1 MGQAVGVALAVALG
15 VTSALQ
21 VALLG
26 AMSRGRGPAE
36 AAWVSLLGSV
46 LSLAAVLA
54 IRAATG
60 PPPVLPRPFDRL
72 WPFVAVGL
80 AAALLLG
87 LGLRGIAPWFA
98 LTGMLAT
105 PYLLGASYLTPRL
118 GLGLFLAAIIA
129 GQLAG
134 AVALDHAGAF
144 GATPRPVDGLR
155 LAGIV
160 LLLLGVALVRGR

>member
-1 MGQAVGVALAVALG
+1 MAQAVGIALAIGLG
-15 VTSALQ
+15 GTSALQ

-54 IRAATG
+54 ARAALG
-60 PPPVLPRPFDRL
+60 AAPVLPRPFDRL
-72 WPFVAVGL
+72 WPFVLVGV
-80 AAALLLG
+80 AAAGLLG

-118 GLGLFLAAIIA
+118 GIGLFLAAIIA
-129 GQLAG
+129 GQLGG
-134 AVALDHAGAF
+134 AVVLDHVGSF

-155 LAGIV
+155 LAGIG

>member
-1 MGQAVGVALAVALG
+1 MAQAIGIALAIVLG
-15 VTSALQ
+15 GTSALQ

-46 LSLAAVLA
+46 LSLALVLA
-54 IRAATG
+54 ARAALG
-60 PPPVLPRPFDRL
+60 PAPALPPPFERL
-72 WPFVAVGL
+72 GPFVAVAL
-80 AAALLLG
+80 AAGLLLG
-87 LGLRGIAPWFA
+87 LGLRGIPAWFA

-118 GLGLFLAAIIA
+118 GIGLFLAAIIA
-129 GQLAG
+129 GQLGG
-134 AVALDHAGAF
+134 AVALDHLGAF

-155 LAGIV
+155 LAGIG